1 MGPGSNGMRSIALNA
16 FLAVLLTSMAG
27 VALAGAAFAQSE
39 IADAASTGN
48 KAEIERLLK
57 SGADVNAQQAD
68 GATALQW
75 AAYRGDAILAGMLL
89 EAGAKPG
96 LANRNGA
103 TPLWLAAARGDAAVI
118 EILLKG
124 GADANEQLPLGRRP
138 LMLAARS
145 GNVDAV
151 HALLQHGADVNASE
165 TERGTTALMQAAD
178 QGHAGVLKELI
189 EHGANVAAVS
199 RPVLRDGRS
208 AALGNANDPRRAV
221 RQQNIAVLCEAE
233 KPDLEQVRIQRV
245 LLLGDSQK
253 NLPAAEL
260 CNGIRHSG
268 LGFVTIDGA
277 GGNAGAGVGGE
288 VAFLLDADGNLVL
301 DENGDPVPARTGGR
315 RPAPREPDGG
325 ELTALVYAA
334 RTGSIHAAR
343 VLLEGGA
350 DVNQTTRY
358 GWSPLLA
365 ATQNQ
370 NYQMAKYLVEHG
382 ANVNLANKGGWT
394 PLYLAT
400 DNRNIEGGDYP
411 TRTAD
416 MDSLAYI
423 TVLLDKGADV
433 NARVTESTE
442 TRTVFTNQWLNEDG
456 ATAFLRAAQSG
467 DLELLKLL
475 VARGADPKI
484 NTRLGVTPLAVAAGI
499 GWVEGVTR
507 EHSPAETV
515 EAVKYLLSLGL
526 DPDFQA
532 DTGRVALHGAAHK
545 GATEVVKV
553 LVAAGARM
561 DVRDFGNT
569 DNRGSPGLSAHTWLP
584 IDYADGLVRVGV
596 QSAIPHPETARV
608 LRELML
614 KAGLKAPPE
623 GRTLESLC
631 IVEVCKPGYDPIGID
646 N

>member
-1 MGPGSNGMRSIALNA
+1 MTDSVRNGMRGFALKA
-16 FLAVLLTSMAG
+16 LPAVLLAVMAG
-27 VALAGAAFAQSE
+27 TAFAQAE
-39 IADAASTGN
+39 IADAASKGN

-57 SGADVNAQQAD
+57 RGADVNTQQAD

-75 AAYRGDAILAGMLL
+75 AAYRGDAKLAELL
-89 EAGAKPG
+89 LKAGAKPG
-96 LANRNGA
+96 LANRDGA

-118 EILLKG
+118 QALLKA

-151 HALLQHGADVNASE
+151 HALLEHGADVNASE

-178 QGHAGVLKELI
+178 QGHADVLKELI
-189 EHGANVAAVS
+189 QHGANVAAVS
-199 RPVLRDGRS
+199 KAVMRDGRT
-208 AALGNANDPRRAV
+208 AALGNSEDPRRAV
-221 RQQNIAVLCEAE
+221 HQQAIAVLCDA
-233 KPDLEQVRIQRV
+233 KPPDLQQVRIQREM
-245 LLLGDSQK
+245 LFGPSAKDT
-253 NLPAAEL
+253 PDADL
-260 CNGIRHSG
+260 CKGIERRG
-268 LGFVTIDGA
+268 LGFVTIAGA
-277 GGNAGAGVGGE
+277 GGNHGAGVGGE
-288 VAFLLDADGNLVL
+288 APAEVGADGNQVVAATG
-301 DENGDPVPARTGGR
+301 NPVPAGTGRGR
-315 RPAPREPDGG
+315 RPFAREPDGG
-325 ELTALVYAA
+325 ALTALVYAA
-334 RTGSIHAAR
+334 RTGSIDAAR
-343 VLLEGGA
+343 ALLEGGA

-365 ATQNQ
+365 ATQNS
-370 NYQMAKYLVEHG
+370 NYQIAKFLIEHG
-382 ANVNLANKGGWT
+382 ANVNLANKGAWT
-394 PLYLAT
+394 PLYLAV

-411 TRTAD
+411 VRTAD

-423 TVLLDKGADV
+423 TYLLDKGADV
-433 NARVTESTE
+433 NWRITESTE

-475 VARGADPKI
+475 IARGANPKI
-484 NTRLGVTPLAVAAGI
+484 NTKLGVTPLAAAAGI
-499 GWVEGVTR
+499 GWVEGITKER
-507 EHSPAETV
+507 SPEETV
-515 EAVKYLLSLGL
+515 EAVKYLLSLGIN
-526 DPDFQA
+526 PNFQA

-569 DNRGSPGLSAHTWLP
+569 DNRGSPAISTHTWLP

-596 QSAIPHPETARV
+596 QSAIPHPETSKV
-608 LRELML
+608 LRQLML
-614 KAGLKAPPE
+614 KAGLKPPPE

-631 IVEVCKPGYDPIGID
+631 IVDVCKAEYDPISI
-646 N
+646 NN